1 MGVQSNENETKNVH
15 RAGSSTQV
23 KCSQSVVTTKCQ
35 TAASG
40 QVKNAEAREKKTTAR
55 IGRLFTM
62 TGLAYFV
69 CIHFFVFNS
78 ILTSTVYCATLNLRS
93 DESPV
98 VIMSDPSSVGDEDV
112 SRSSRQGV
120 FEVLAATVL
129 PTTTTMRSVTKSNDS
144 MKEEVE
150 PETTTSF
157 GEVQSLMIQSETT
170 TKTLA
175 YFDEEEFL
183 GEYVTGENR
192 EH

>member
-1 MGVQSNENETKNVH
+1 
-15 RAGSSTQV
+15 
-23 KCSQSVVTTKCQ
+23 
-35 TAASG
+35 
-40 QVKNAEAREKKTTAR
+40 
-55 IGRLFTM
+55 
-62 TGLAYFV
+62 
-69 CIHFFVFNS
+69 
-78 ILTSTVYCATLNLRS
+78 
-93 DESPV
+93 
-98 VIMSDPSSVGDEDV
+98 MSDPSSVGDEDV
-112 SRSSRQGV
+112 SRGSRQGV